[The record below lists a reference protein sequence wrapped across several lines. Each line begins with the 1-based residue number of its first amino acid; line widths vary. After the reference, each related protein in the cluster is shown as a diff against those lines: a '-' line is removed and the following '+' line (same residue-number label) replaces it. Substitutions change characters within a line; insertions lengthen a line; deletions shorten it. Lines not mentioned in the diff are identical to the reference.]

1 MAKKKPERK
10 KRTEYVYATTKDDVS
25 EIVVTTNSLTG
36 EIGFG
41 TEMTNVYS
49 EVTYDR
55 PKGPKVLS
63 RIPQAHP
70 AVSFDTPPALLR
82 NFDFLCAVDTNDREI
97 QGKRVCVV
105 GIYTFKRVL
114 IPAAAGAKEDWQGD
128 VPFCLEYINIR
139 SDLKPENFGW
149 LAAYEHLLKFSVTDG
164 TKRIGMVV
172 DSDLGNLKAYNNR
185 ELPVDGPDFLPPN
198 VTVIYA
204 SADAGKENIINQA
217 LSIADSVSTQVLD
230 ALQSG
235 QAPFNNKPPLDN
247 GSFEGLRV
255 VWPTR

>member
-1 MAKKKPERK
+1 MAKKKPQKK
-10 KRTEYVYATTKDDVS
+10 KRTEYVYATTKGDVS

-36 EIGFG
+36 EISFG

-70 AVSFDTPPALLR
+70 AASFDTQPALLK

-105 GIYTFKRVL
+105 GLYTFKRVL
-114 IPAAAGAKEDWQGD
+114 IPAAAGVKEDWQGD

-149 LAAYEHLLKFSVTDG
+149 LAAYEHLLKFSATDG
-164 TKRIGMVV
+164 TKADRDGGRLR
-172 DSDLGNLKAYNNR
+172 SRQLERLQQAGASRRWPGLPAAQRHPDLCECGCW
-185 ELPVDGPDFLPPN
+185 E
-198 VTVIYA
+198 
-204 SADAGKENIINQA
+204 GKPR
-217 LSIADSVSTQVLD
+217 
-230 ALQSG
+230 QSG
-235 QAPFNNKPPLDN
+235 SLN
-247 GSFEGLRV
+247 R
-255 VWPTR
+255 